1 MNNVI
6 KFISKNRSLEKV
18 VMFLINISPKSVI
31 YFCVIR
37 MWAKTTTGKYGNTDI
52 TKITVDEMLRRWK

>member
-1 MNNVI
+1 
-6 KFISKNRSLEKV
+6 
-18 VMFLINISPKSVI
+18 
-31 YFCVIR
+31 